1 MLDGLDEN
9 LRLIH
14 NKRARELHTAVW
26 ASGYAVGQK
35 GAVSLSEL
43 TELESPHL
51 DLVTNFCRRAV
62 AAKVGI
68 SCVLLTGPQESLYS
82 ARFIDFNEVQME
94 RRHGYRPAGLGVLS
108 QWLKG
113 RHERKLKARDLALA
127 CEVEKVNNALLRDG
141 ACAKAVK
148 VPLGTCTNGVPNT
161 ITVYVMAGRLYRCR
175 NAEDQWG
182 SRAELARQ
190 CASMLRPTPSGG

>member
-26 ASGYAVGQK
+26 ASGYAVGRK

-51 DLVTNFCRRAV
+51 DLVADFCRRSV
-62 AAKVGI
+62 AAKAGI
-68 SCVLLTGPQESLYS
+68 SCVLLSGPQESLYS
-82 ARFIDFNEVQME
+82 ARFIDFTEVQAD
-94 RRHGYRPAGLGVLS
+94 RRPGYRPSGLGMLS
-108 QWLKG
+108 HWLKG
-113 RHERKLKARDLALA
+113 RHERKLKARNLALA
-127 CEVEKVNNALLRDG
+127 SEVEKVNNALLRDG
-141 ACAKAVK
+141 ACAKAMK
-148 VPLGTCTNGVPNT
+148 VPLGTCTDGVPNT
-161 ITVYVMAGRLYRCR
+161 ITVYVVAGRLYRCR

-182 SRAELARQ
+182 DRADLARQ
-190 CASMLRPTPSGG
+190 CATMLRTTPSGG